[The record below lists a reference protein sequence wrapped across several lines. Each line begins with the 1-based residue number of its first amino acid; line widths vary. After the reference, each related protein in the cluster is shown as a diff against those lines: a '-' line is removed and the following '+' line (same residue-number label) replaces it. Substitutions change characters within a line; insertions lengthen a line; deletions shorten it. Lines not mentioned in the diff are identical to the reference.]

1 MNQTTMQKD
10 LSNNIKKNEQQ
21 HMETQINARIFKQQ
35 CKKTQIGMQ
44 EESNK

>member
-21 HMETQINARIFKQQ
+21 HMETQI
-35 CKKTQIGMQ
+35 TMQ
-44 EESNK
+44 EYSNNNAKRPK